1 MQLLVPV
8 LASIQVQ
15 MLEGLFQELFLDK
28 EVHYNPGYRYKIKSS
43 KAKLCHGF
51 GTAAS
56 VLSCVCNVT
65 VVAYISSC
73 LHLILASC
81 PVQIYSL
88 NQHSAVKLFSE
99 GPLLPAA
106 EGDGWPY
113 VEIAEKAQ
121 GSVMLSWL
129 EAAGHASFFC
139 RRSLVH
145 FCHLVPSM
153 SCLIGMCRNANFC
166 GM

>member
-1 MQLLVPV
+1 MVP
-8 LASIQVQ
+8 
-15 MLEGLFQELFLDK
+15 
-28 EVHYNPGYRYKIKSS
+28 HCRYKVKSS

-88 NQHSAVKLFSE
+88 NQCSE
-99 GPLLPAA
+99 TLL
-106 EGDGWPY
+106 
-113 VEIAEKAQ
+113 
-121 GSVMLSWL
+121 
-129 EAAGHASFFC
+129 
-139 RRSLVH
+139 
-145 FCHLVPSM
+145 
-153 SCLIGMCRNANFC
+153 
-166 GM
+166 